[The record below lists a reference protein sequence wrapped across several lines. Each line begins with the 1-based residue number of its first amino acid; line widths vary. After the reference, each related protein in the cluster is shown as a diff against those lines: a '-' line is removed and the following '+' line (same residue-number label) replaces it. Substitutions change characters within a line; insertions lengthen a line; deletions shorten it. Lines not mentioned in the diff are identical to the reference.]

1 MCSFAGT
8 GNVLKVQTLL
18 HHCDEHID
26 KTKDEKDKK
35 EEKKEEKKEGESEE
49 KKDEKKDD
57 AEEDAP
63 VKDDTFQGF
72 AVIGLALVAMGEDI
86 GSEMSMRQLN
96 HLVRLTGATIN
107 TI

>member
-1 MCSFAGT
+1 MCAYAGT
-8 GNVLKVQTLL
+8 GNVLKVQSLL
-18 HHCDEHID
+18 HLCDEHLI
-26 KTKDEKDKK
+26 KKDKEDKDKDK
-35 EEKKEEKKEGESEE
+35 EEE

-57 AEEDAP
+57 GAEEEAP

-96 HLVRLTGATIN
+96 HLVCPPR
-107 TI
+107 